1 MRLRG
6 LLDERAA
13 VESRSGWRGRD
24 SWPDKSSAHFD
35 EMAANA
41 KAKLPQVDKQIRL
54 VEAELEA
61 LR

>member
-13 VESRSGWRGRD
+13 VEAHTRLAGRE
-24 SWPDKSSAHFD
+24 SWPDKSTAHFD
-35 EMAANA
+35 EMAASA
-41 KAKLPQVDKQIRL
+41 AERLPQVDEQIRL
-54 VEAELEA
+54 VEAELAA